1 MKLYWS
7 SRSPYVRKVMI
18 CVYELGL
25 ADTIERVPAVVSL
38 SKPDAAV
45 MRDNPLGRIPTLVVD
60 DGDDRRVFHDSVVIC
75 EYLDSLNEDRG
86 PRLFPKEGEARW
98 TALRRH
104 ALGNGLLDALLLW
117 RSEMSKPTAR
127 QTPEWL
133 TTFALKTRN
142 ALRVIETDADALAH
156 TPFDIGHVGIGAAL
170 AYLDFRFGDFGWR
183 NGHPRTEAWMQQ
195 FLQRESVKKTTF
207 IDA

>member
-25 ADTIERVPAVVSL
+25 QDKIERVPAVVSL

-45 MRDNPLGRIPTLVVD
+45 MQDNPLGRIPTLVLD
-60 DGDDRRVFHDSVVIC
+60 DGRVFHESLLIC
-75 EYLDSLNEDRG
+75 EYLNSEHRG
-86 PRLFPKEGEARW
+86 TLFPSGEARW

-117 RSEMSKPTAR
+117 RSEQGKPAAR

-133 TTFALKTRN
+133 ATFALKTRN
-142 ALRVIETDADALAH
+142 ALKVIEADADALTQ
-156 TPFDIGHVGIGAAL
+156 TPFDIGHVGIGTAL

-183 NGHPRTEAWMQQ
+183 AGHPRTDAWMQQ
-195 FLQRESVKKTTF
+195 FSQRESVRKTAF
-207 IDA
+207 IDV

>member
-1 MKLYWS
+1 MKLFWS

-25 ADTIERVPAVVSL
+25 HDRIERVPAVVSL
-38 SKPDAAV
+38 SQPNATV
-45 MRDNPLGRIPTLVVD
+45 MRDNPLGRIPTLILD
-60 DGDDRRVFHDSVVIC
+60 DGRVLHESLLIC
-75 EYLDSLNEDRG
+75 EYLNSEHRG
-86 PRLFPKEGEARW
+86 TLFAEQGEARW

-117 RSEMSKPTAR
+117 RSEIGKPAAR

-133 TTFALKTRN
+133 TTFAFKTRN
-142 ALRVIETDADALAH
+142 ALAVIEAQADAMAK

-183 NGHPRTEAWMQQ
+183 NGHPRADAWMQQ
-195 FLQRESVKKTTF
+195 FSQRESVRKTAF

>member
-1 MKLYWS
+1 MKLHWS

-25 ADTIERVPAVVSL
+25 ADKIERIPSVVSL
-38 SKPDAAV
+38 TKPNAEV
-45 MRDNPLGRIPTLVVD
+45 MRDNPLGRIPTLILD
-60 DGDDRRVFHDSVVIC
+60 DGHVLHESLLIC
-75 EYLDSLNEDRG
+75 EYLDHQYHG
-86 PRLFPKEGEARW
+86 TLFPVTGEARW

-117 RSEMSKPTAR
+117 RSEIGKPLAR

-133 TTFALKTRN
+133 TTFALKTHN
-142 ALRVIETDADALAH
+142 ALEVMEADADALAR
-156 TPFDIGHVGIGAAL
+156 TSFDIGHVGIGTAL
-170 AYLDFRFGDFGWR
+170 AYLDFRFADFGWR
-183 NGHPRTEAWMQQ
+183 KDHPRTDAWMQQ
-195 FLQRESVKKTTF
+195 FLQRESVRKTTF

>member
-1 MKLYWS
+1 MKLFWS

-25 ADTIERVPAVVSL
+25 QDRIERVPAVVSL
-38 SKPDAAV
+38 SQPNATV
-45 MRDNPLGRIPTLVVD
+45 MRDNPLGRIPTLILD
-60 DGDDRRVFHDSVVIC
+60 DGRVFHESLLIC
-75 EYLDSLNEDRG
+75 EYLNSEHRG
-86 PRLFPKEGEARW
+86 TLFPEKGEARW

-117 RSEMSKPTAR
+117 RSEMSKPAAR

-133 TTFALKTRN
+133 STFALKTRN
-142 ALRVIETDADALAH
+142 ALAVIEGDADALAQS
-156 TPFDIGHVGIGAAL
+156 PFDIGHVGIGTAL

-183 NGHPRTEAWMQQ
+183 SAHPRTDAWMQQ
-195 FLQRESVKKTTF
+195 FSQRDSVKKTAF

>member
-1 MKLYWS
+1 MKLHWS

-25 ADTIERVPAVVSL
+25 ADRIERISSVVSL
-38 SKPDAAV
+38 SAPNAAV
-45 MRDNPLGRIPTLVVD
+45 MRDNPLGRIPTLILD
-60 DGDDRRVFHDSVVIC
+60 DGCVFHDSLLIC
-75 EYLDSLNEDRG
+75 EYLNSQRAG
-86 PRLFPKEGEARW
+86 TLFPPGEARW

-117 RSEMSKPTAR
+117 RSEIGKPAAR

-133 TTFALKTRN
+133 TTFALKTCN
-142 ALRVIETDADALAH
+142 ALDVIEADADSLAR
-156 TPFDIGHVGIGAAL
+156 TPFDIGHVGIGVAL

-183 NGHPRTEAWMQQ
+183 NGHPRADAWMQQ
-195 FLQRESVKKTTF
+195 FSQRESVRKTAF

>member
-1 MKLYWS
+1 
-7 SRSPYVRKVMI
+7 VRKVMI

-25 ADTIERVPAVVSL
+25 QDRIERVPAVVSL
-38 SKPDAAV
+38 SKPDANV
-45 MRDNPLGRIPTLVVD
+45 MRDNPLGRIPTLVLD
-60 DGDDRRVFHDSVVIC
+60 DGRVFHESLLIC
-75 EYLDSLNEDRG
+75 EYLNSEHRG
-86 PRLFPKEGEARW
+86 MLFPPAGEARW
-98 TALRRH
+98 SALRRH

-117 RSEMSKPTAR
+117 RSEIGKPAAR

-142 ALRVIETDADALAH
+142 ALKVIEADADALTR

-183 NGHPRTEAWMQQ
+183 EGHPRTDAWMQT
-195 FLQRESVKKTTF
+195 FSQRESVRKTAF

>member
-1 MKLYWS
+1 MKLHWS

-25 ADTIERVPAVVSL
+25 ADKIERIPSVVSL
-38 SKPDAAV
+38 SRPNAAV
-45 MRDNPLGRIPTLVVD
+45 MRANPLGRIPTLILD
-60 DGDDRRVFHDSVVIC
+60 DGRVFHDSPLIC
-75 EYLDSLNEDRG
+75 EYLDSLHAG
-86 PRLFPKEGEARW
+86 TPLFPPRGEARW

-104 ALGNGLLDALLLW
+104 ALGNGMLDALLLW
-117 RSEMSKPTAR
+117 RSEIGKPAAR

-142 ALRVIETDADALAH
+142 ALDAIETDADALSR

-170 AYLDFRFGDFGWR
+170 LYLDFRFADFGWR
-183 NGHPRTEAWMQQ
+183 NAHPRTDVWMQQ
-195 FLQRESVKKTTF
+195 CLQRESVQKTAF

>member
-1 MKLYWS
+1 MKLHWS

-25 ADTIERVPAVVSL
+25 ADKIERIPSVVSL
-38 SKPDAAV
+38 SQPTAAV
-45 MRDNPLGRIPTLVVD
+45 MRANPLGRIPTLILD
-60 DGDDRRVFHDSVVIC
+60 DGGVFHDSVVIC
-75 EYLDSLNEDRG
+75 EYLDSLHAG
-86 PRLFPKEGEARW
+86 TPLFPRLFPNKGEARW

-104 ALGNGLLDALLLW
+104 ALGNGMLDALLLW
-117 RSEMSKPTAR
+117 RSEIGKPVAR

-142 ALRVIETDADALAH
+142 ALDVIETDADALAR
-156 TPFDIGHVGIGAAL
+156 TPFDIGHIGIGAAL
-170 AYLDFRFGDFGWR
+170 VYLDFRFADFGWR
-183 NGHPRTEAWMQQ
+183 KAHPRTDAWMQQ
-195 FLQRESVKKTTF
+195 FLQRESVQKTSF

>member
-1 MKLYWS
+1 MKLHWS

-18 CVYELGL
+18 CVYELG
-25 ADTIERVPAVVSL
+25 IEGKVERVPSVVSL
-38 SKPDAAV
+38 SAPNAAV
-45 MRDNPLGRIPTLVVD
+45 MRDNPLGRIPTLMLD
-60 DGDDRRVFHDSVVIC
+60 DGRVFHESLLIC
-75 EYLDSLNEDRG
+75 EYLNSQYAG
-86 PRLFPKEGEARW
+86 ALFPDKGEARW

-117 RSEMSKPTAR
+117 RSEIGKPVAR

-142 ALRVIETDADALAH
+142 ALNVIEADADVLAR
-156 TPFDIGHVGIGAAL
+156 TPFGIGHVGIGAAL
-170 AYLDFRFGDFGWR
+170 TYLDFRFGDFGWR
-183 NGHPRTEAWMQQ
+183 NGHPRTDAWMQQ
-195 FLQRESVKKTTF
+195 FLQRESVTKTTF

>member
-1 MKLYWS
+1 MKLHWS

-25 ADTIERVPAVVSL
+25 ADKIERISSVVSL
-38 SKPDAAV
+38 SAPNAAV
-45 MRDNPLGRIPTLVVD
+45 MRDNPLGRIPTLILD
-60 DGDDRRVFHDSVVIC
+60 DGRVFHESLLIC
-75 EYLDSLNEDRG
+75 EYLNSLHAG
-86 PRLFPKEGEARW
+86 TLFPQGEARW

-117 RSEMSKPTAR
+117 RSEIGKPAAR

-142 ALRVIETDADALAH
+142 ALDVIEADADALAR

-183 NGHPRTEAWMQQ
+183 KGHPRADAWMQQ
-195 FLQRESVKKTTF
+195 FSERKSVKKTAF

>member
-1 MKLYWS
+1 MKLHWS

-25 ADTIERVPAVVSL
+25 ENRIERISSVVSL
-38 SKPDAAV
+38 SKPNAEV
-45 MRDNPLGRIPTLVVD
+45 MRDNPLGRIPTLILD
-60 DGDDRRVFHDSVVIC
+60 DGRVFHESVVIC
-75 EYLDSLNEDRG
+75 EYLDSLHNG
-86 PRLFPKEGEARW
+86 TPLFPAKGEARW

-104 ALGNGLLDALLLW
+104 ALGNGMLDALLLW
-117 RSEMSKPTAR
+117 RSEVMKPPAR

-142 ALRVIETDADALAH
+142 GLATIEADADALVR

-183 NGHPRTEAWMQQ
+183 KDHPRTDAWMQQ
-195 FLQRESVKKTTF
+195 FSQRDSVKKTAF

>member
-1 MKLYWS
+1 MKLHWS

-18 CVYELGL
+18 CVFELGL
-25 ADTIERVPAVVSL
+25 ADKIERIPSVVSL
-38 SKPDAAV
+38 SKPDPAL
-45 MRDNPLGRIPTLVVD
+45 MRNNPLGRIPTLILD
-60 DGDDRRVFHDSVVIC
+60 DGSVFHDSLMIC
-75 EYLDSLNEDRG
+75 EYLDSLHNG
-86 PRLFPKEGEARW
+86 KPLFPNKGEARW

-117 RSEMSKPTAR
+117 RSENMKPAAR

-142 ALRVIETDADALAH
+142 ALDVIEADADALAR
-156 TPFDIGHVGIGAAL
+156 TPFDIGHVGIGAVL
-170 AYLDFRFGDFGWR
+170 AYLDFRFADLGWR
-183 NGHPRTEAWMQQ
+183 NGHPRAEAWMQQ
-195 FLQRESVKKTTF
+195 FSQRESVKNTAF